1 MLNKKKALGAIME
14 GFNAKKP
21 AVEVEIETEGEGE
34 SDEGLK
40 AAADDILSALSSKA
54 PGMLAQ
60 ALKDFVSM
68 C

>member
-14 GFNAKKP
+14 GLKGKKP
-21 AVEVEIETEGEGE
+21 EVEVEVETEGEGE

-40 AAADDILSALSSKA
+40 AAADDILSALSSKDSD
-54 PGMLAQ
+54 MLAR

>member
-1 MLNKKKALGAIME
+1 MLNKKKALGAIRE
-14 GFNAKKP
+14 GLTGKKP
-21 AVEVEIETEGEGE
+21 EVEVEVETEGEGE

-40 AAADDILSALSSKA
+40 AAADDILSALSSKDSD
-54 PGMLAQ
+54 MLAR